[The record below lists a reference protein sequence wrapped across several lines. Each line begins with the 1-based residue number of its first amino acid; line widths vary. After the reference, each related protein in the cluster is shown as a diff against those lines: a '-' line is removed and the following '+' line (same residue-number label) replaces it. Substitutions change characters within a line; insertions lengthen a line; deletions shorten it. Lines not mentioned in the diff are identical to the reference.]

1 MMNLPSMYCNR
12 HILDEEKHVVPRTN
26 NAAAADY
33 DNNENNENN
42 DNNNNNSRNRN
53 RNSSN
58 KKDKNSGNLSIK

>member
-1 MMNLPSMYCNR
+1 MMNLQSMYCNR
-12 HILDEEKHVVPRTN
+12 HILDEEKHDVPRTN

-33 DNNENNENN
+33 D
-42 DNNNNNSRNRN
+42 DNNNNN